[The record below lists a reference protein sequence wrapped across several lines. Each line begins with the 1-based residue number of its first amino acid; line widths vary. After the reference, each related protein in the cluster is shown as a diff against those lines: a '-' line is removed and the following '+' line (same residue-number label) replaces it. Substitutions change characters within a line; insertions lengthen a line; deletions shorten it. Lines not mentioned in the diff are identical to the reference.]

1 MHLAERIVIAPRP
14 ARWGGL
20 ETPVYIEVSTTLKT
34 ERGTVTTELGLVG
47 LGMMGLNI
55 RGRLRE
61 RGLTAIGY
69 DPNVADTDVDSLVA
83 LIESLPTPRAMWV
96 MVPAGAPT
104 RQVIGKLSRLLSP
117 GDIVVDGGNSRFTD
131 DTVSA
136 HILAE
141 RGISYVDCGVS
152 GAVWGRQNGYALMAG
167 GDAADIDRLMP
178 VFDALRSDGDRAD
191 SFVHVGPVGAGHYAK
206 MVHNGIESGLMHAYA
221 EGYELLAAE
230 ASVVD
235 VPAVLRAWSKG
246 AVVRSWVLD
255 LLVQALAGDPE
266 LAAPS
271 GCAEDFGEDRWALE
285 AAVAH
290 AVPAPVISA
299 ALFAR
304 FASRQDDSPAT
315 KAVSA
320 LRGQLGRPAV
330 RRLAEPVGI
339 G

>member
-1 MHLAERIVIAPRP
+1 MTAPRP

-20 ETPVYIEVSTTLKT
+20 ETPVYIEISKTLKT
-34 ERGTVTTELGLVG
+34 ERGTVTMELGLVG
-47 LGMMGLNI
+47 LGKMGLSI

-61 RGLTAIGY
+61 RGVAAIGY
-69 DPNVADTDVDSLVA
+69 DPHVADSDVDSLVA
-83 LIESLPTPRAMWV
+83 LVESLPTPRAVWV

-117 GDIVVDGGNSRFTD
+117 GDLVVDGGNSRFTD
-131 DTVSA
+131 DTVNA

-141 RGISYVDCGVS
+141 HGIGYLDCGVS
-152 GAVWGRQNGYALMAG
+152 GGVWGRRNGYSLMAG
-167 GDAADIDRLMP
+167 GDAVDIDRLMP
-178 VFDALRSDGDRAD
+178 VFDALRPDGDRAD
-191 SFVHVGPVGAGHYAK
+191 SFVHVGPVGTGHYAK
-206 MVHNGIESGLMHAYA
+206 MVHNGIESGLMQAYA

-246 AVVRSWVLD
+246 AVVRSWLLD
-255 LLVQALAGDPE
+255 LLVQALSGDPE
-266 LAAPS
+266 LESPS
-271 GCAEDFGEDRWALE
+271 GVTEDSGEGRWTLE
-285 AAVAH
+285 AAIAH

-304 FASRQDDSPAT
+304 FASGQHDSPAT

-320 LRGQLGRPAV
+320 LRGQFSGPAI
-330 RRLAEPVGI
+330 RCAEPVGI

>member
-1 MHLAERIVIAPRP
+1 MHLAERLVTAPRP

-20 ETPVYIEVSTTLKT
+20 ETAVYIEDGTTLKT
-34 ERGTVTTELGLVG
+34 ERGTVTMELGLVG

-61 RGLTAIGY
+61 RGLAAIGY
-69 DPNVADTDVDSLVA
+69 DPHVVDSDVDSLVA
-83 LIESLPTPRAMWV
+83 LIESLPTPRAVWV

-117 GDIVVDGGNSRFTD
+117 GDVVVDGGNSRFTD
-131 DTVSA
+131 DTVNA

-141 RGISYVDCGVS
+141 HGISYLDCGVS
-152 GAVWGRQNGYALMAG
+152 GGVWGRQNGYALMAG

-178 VFDALRSDGDRAD
+178 VFDALRQDGDRAD

-206 MVHNGIESGLMHAYA
+206 MVHNGIESGLMQAYA

-230 ASVVD
+230 ASVQD

-255 LLVQALAGDPE
+255 LLVHALSGDPE
-266 LAAPS
+266 LASPS
-271 GCAEDFGEDRWALE
+271 SCAEDSGEGRWTLE
-285 AAVAH
+285 AAIAH

-304 FASRQDDSPAT
+304 FASRQDDSPAM

-320 LRGQLGRPAV
+320 LRSQFAGHAL
-330 RRLAEPVGI
+330 RRAEPVGI